1 MDSPERTPAPAPAAI
16 AAPDRLA
23 RLRAFVFRLG
33 FNFWPCIRG
42 SGGRVVHLAPDFT
55 RITVRLPLNW
65 RTRNAVGT
73 IFGGSMFAATD
84 PMYMLMLQRQLGRA
98 YVVWDKGSAI
108 RFKRPAQRTLFAH
121 FHVTPEMLAQVR
133 ETVAA
138 CGEADFTWPVRLED
152 AGGVVH
158 AEIDRTLYVADKAFY
173 KRKQDARTAR
183 TQELAA

>member
-1 MDSPERTPAPAPAAI
+1 MESPDIAPAPAPS
-16 AAPDRLA
+16 RLSA
-23 RLRAFVFRLG
+23 LRAWIFRQG

-84 PMYMLMLQRQLGRA
+84 PMYMLMLQRLLGRGFI
-98 YVVWDKGSAI
+98 VWDKGSAI
-108 RFKRPAQRTLFAH
+108 RFKRPASRTLFAR
-121 FHVTPEMLAQVR
+121 FHVTPAMLAQVH
-133 ETVAA
+133 EAVAA
-138 CGEADFTWPVRLED
+138 RGEADFTWSVQLED
-152 AGGVVH
+152 EGGIVH

-173 KRKQDARTAR
+173 KRKQEARNAR
-183 TQELAA
+183 ALERQPAG